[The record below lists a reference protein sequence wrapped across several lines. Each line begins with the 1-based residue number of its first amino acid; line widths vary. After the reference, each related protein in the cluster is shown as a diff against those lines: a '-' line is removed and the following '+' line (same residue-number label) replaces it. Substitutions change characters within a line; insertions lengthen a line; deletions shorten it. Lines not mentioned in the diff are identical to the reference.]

1 MDKRSVGNSLNF
13 FINLLYDWLSL
24 HKSPI
29 SYFFDA
35 GFLQEKG
42 SRIIRSRVIINRLDK
57 NNFGGLLKT
66 SQLLTGFLS
75 GLFLVMGLT
84 ACAPTSKQ
92 LKEAIEKD
100 PSIIYV
106 AIEKDPKGFFETV
119 KKAQETYAK
128 KAQEDMMVDE
138 TKKRDDEFANPLKPV
153 VEEGRVVF
161 GPKDAKITIVEYSDF
176 ECPYCTRGYQTVK
189 EVLKNYPKDVRV
201 VFKHL
206 PLEFHPKALPAA
218 KYFEALAKQGD
229 DKAEKFHDAVFQN
242 QDKLKKDGETYL
254 KSVAKSI
261 GADMKKL
268 DKDLND
274 PSVMTRINA
283 DTEEAKKF
291 QISGTPG
298 FVINGVSLRGAY
310 PYEEFKSIID
320 RHLKK

>member
-1 MDKRSVGNSLNF
+1 MKAQ
-13 FINLLYDWLSL
+13 I
-24 HKSPI
+24 KTT
-29 SYFFDA
+29 
-35 GFLQEKG
+35 
-42 SRIIRSRVIINRLDK
+42 
-57 NNFGGLLKT
+57 FGGFLKT
-66 SQLLTGFLS
+66 SQILT
-75 GLFLVMGLT
+75 GLFLVLGLT

-119 KKAQETYAK
+119 KKAQEGYAK
-128 KAQEDMMVDE
+128 KAQEDMAADE
-138 TKKRDDEFANPLKPV
+138 TKKRDDEFSNPLKPV
-153 VEEGRVVF
+153 IEEGRVTF
-161 GPKDAKITIVEYSDF
+161 GPKDAKVTIVEYSDF
-176 ECPYCTRGYQTVK
+176 ECPYCSRGFQTVK
-189 EVLKNYPKDVRV
+189 EVLKAYPKDVKI

-218 KYFEALAKQGD
+218 KYFEAIAKQGN
-229 DKAEKFHDAVFQN
+229 DKAEKFHDAVFSN

-254 KSVAKSI
+254 KSVAKSV

-274 PSVMTRINA
+274 ASVMARINA

-298 FVINGVSLRGAY
+298 FIINGVSLRGAY
-310 PYEEFKSIID
+310 PFEEFKTIID